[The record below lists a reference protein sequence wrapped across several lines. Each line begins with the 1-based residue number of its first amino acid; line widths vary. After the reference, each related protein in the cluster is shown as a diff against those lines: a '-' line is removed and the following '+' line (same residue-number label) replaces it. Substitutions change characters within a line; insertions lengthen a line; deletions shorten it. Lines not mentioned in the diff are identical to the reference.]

1 MEETNM
7 KDFDVKELEEDI
19 NNFSDD
25 EKYLFDCLQDSRKF
39 RDRIY
44 KKRKEMELTER
55 DLANKADVK
64 AFEVKAVEKGKS
76 ISILSLVKILKSL
89 DLDINK
95 IFE

>member
-89 DLDINK
+89 ELDINK

>member
-7 KDFDVKELEEDI
+7 KDFDTKELEEDI

-44 KKRKEMELTER
+44 KKRKEMGVTER

-89 DLDINK
+89 ELDINK

>member
-1 MEETNM
+1 MEDTNM
-7 KDFDVKELEEDI
+7 KDFDTKEMEEDI

-39 RDRIY
+39 RERIY
-44 KKRKEMELTER
+44 KKRKELGFSER
-55 DLANKADVK
+55 ELANKADVK
-64 AFEVKAVEKGKS
+64 AFEVKAVEGGKS
-76 ISILSLVKILKSL
+76 IAILSLVKILKSL

>member
-1 MEETNM
+1 MKDTNM
-7 KDFDVKELEEDI
+7 KDFDVKEMEEDI

-39 RDRIY
+39 RERIY
-44 KKRKEMELTER
+44 KKRKELGFSER
-55 DLANKADVK
+55 ELANKADVK
-64 AFEVKAVEKGKS
+64 AFEVKAVEGGKS
-76 ISILSLVKILKSL
+76 IAILSLVKILKSL

>member
-7 KDFDVKELEEDI
+7 KEFDVKELEEDI

-89 DLDINK
+89 ELDINK

>member
-1 MEETNM
+1 MEDTNM
-7 KDFDVKELEEDI
+7 KDFDVKEMEEDI

-39 RDRIY
+39 RERIY
-44 KKRKEMELTER
+44 KKRKELGFSER
-55 DLANKADVK
+55 ELANKADVK
-64 AFEVKAVEKGKS
+64 AFEIKAVEGGKS
-76 ISILSLVKILKSL
+76 IAILSLVKILKSL

>member
-7 KDFDVKELEEDI
+7 RDFDVKELEEDI
-19 NNFSDD
+19 ENFSDD

-44 KKRKEMELTER
+44 KKRKEMRATER
-55 DLANKADVK
+55 ELANKADVK

-89 DLDINK
+89 ELDINK

>member
-25 EKYLFDCLQDSRKF
+25 EKFLFDCLQDSRKF

-89 DLDINK
+89 ELDINK

>member
-25 EKYLFDCLQDSRKF
+25 EKYLFDCLQVSRKF
-39 RDRIY
+39 REGIY
-44 KKRKEMELTER
+44 KKRKEMKFSER
-55 DLANKADVK
+55 ELANKADVK
-64 AFEVKAVEKGKS
+64 AFEVKAVEGGKS
-76 ISILSLVKILKSL
+76 IAILSLVKILKSL
-89 DLDINK
+89 ELDINK

>member
-25 EKYLFDCLQDSRKF
+25 EKFLFDCLQDSRKF

-44 KKRKEMELTER
+44 RKRKEMGVTER
-55 DLANKADVK
+55 ELANKADVK

-89 DLDINK
+89 ELDINK

>member
-25 EKYLFDCLQDSRKF
+25 EKFLFDCLQDSRKF

-44 KKRKEMELTER
+44 RKRKEMGVTER
-55 DLANKADVK
+55 ELANKADVK
-64 AFEVKAVEKGKS
+64 AFEVKDVEKGKS

-89 DLDINK
+89 ELDINK

>member
-25 EKYLFDCLQDSRKF
+25 EKYLFNCLQDSRKF

-89 DLDINK
+89 ELDINK